1 MYVELASRDTNNLV
15 INSLGNQSLRRCLQK
30 PRRHMNLD
38 NLDKALHDLGML
50 SAITEA
56 RRDYL
61 HEAKSNYGM
70 MRLNT
75 RYVSNVTVGYCM
87 KRVTNKNRL
96 CPYVLP
102 MRHRTKSENSDAIAG
117 DMAESGRD
125 YLNTLLEPSTSGCG
139 KDLFDNVKS
148 TTKRCQSLEN
158 LNLSIEPQSSS
169 DTPDMD
175 GVSTR
180 IQKLQVDE

>member
-1 MYVELASRDTNNLV
+1 
-15 INSLGNQSLRRCLQK
+15 
-30 PRRHMNLD
+30 MNLD

-56 RRDYL
+56 RREFL
-61 HEAKSNYGM
+61 RENRSNLNV

-87 KRVTNKNRL
+87 KRTTTKNRL

-102 MRHRTKSENSDAIAG
+102 IRHRTKSENSDVVGGEASDSCEFKSSIF
-117 DMAESGRD
+117 
-125 YLNTLLEPSTSGCG
+125 EPSTSSCTSMFEG
-139 KDLFDNVKS
+139 KS
-148 TTKRCQSLEN
+148 PAKRCQSLEN
-158 LNLSIEPQSSS
+158 LNLAVEPPPGPEIS
-169 DTPDMD
+169 PDMD
-175 GVSTR
+175 CVSNR

>member
-1 MYVELASRDTNNLV
+1 
-15 INSLGNQSLRRCLQK
+15 
-30 PRRHMNLD
+30 MNLD

-56 RRDYL
+56 RREFL
-61 HEAKSNYGM
+61 RENRSNLNV

-87 KRVTNKNRL
+87 KRTTTKNRL

-102 MRHRTKSENSDAIAG
+102 IRHRTKSENSDVVGSETNDACEFKSSIYEA
-117 DMAESGRD
+117 
-125 YLNTLLEPSTSGCG
+125 STSNCSSLFEG
-139 KDLFDNVKS
+139 KNPA
-148 TTKRCQSLEN
+148 KRCQSLEN
-158 LNLSIEPQSSS
+158 LNLSVEPPPGPETS
-169 DTPDMD
+169 PDMD
-175 GVSTR
+175 CVSNR

>member
-1 MYVELASRDTNNLV
+1 MKSNEFDRSKT
-15 INSLGNQSLRRCLQK
+15 
-30 PRRHMNLD
+30 RHMNLE

-61 HEAKSNYGM
+61 RESKTNYSV

-87 KRVTNKNRL
+87 KRAATKNRL

-102 MRHRTKSENSDAIAG
+102 IRHRTKSENSDAIGG
-117 DMAESGRD
+117 DVNENGCEFKHS
-125 YLNTLLEPSTSGCG
+125 LLEPSTSGYGLECM
-139 KDLFDNVKS
+139 KS
-148 TTKRCQSLEN
+148 PAKRCQSLEN
-158 LNLSIEPQSSS
+158 LNLTLDSPAGPEIS
-169 DTPDMD
+169 PDMD
-175 GVSTR
+175 CVSTR
-180 IQKLQVDE
+180 IQKLHVDE

>member
-1 MYVELASRDTNNLV
+1 
-15 INSLGNQSLRRCLQK
+15 
-30 PRRHMNLD
+30 MNLD

-56 RRDYL
+56 PREFLR
-61 HEAKSNYGM
+61 ENRSNLNV

-87 KRVTNKNRL
+87 KRTTTKNRL

-102 MRHRTKSENSDAIAG
+102 IRHRTKSENSDVVGGEASDPCEFKSSIF
-117 DMAESGRD
+117 
-125 YLNTLLEPSTSGCG
+125 EPSTSNCTTMFEG
-139 KDLFDNVKS
+139 KS
-148 TTKRCQSLEN
+148 PAKRCQSLEN
-158 LNLSIEPQSSS
+158 LNLSVEPPPGSEIS
-169 DTPDMD
+169 PDMD
-175 GVSTR
+175 CVSNR

>member
-1 MYVELASRDTNNLV
+1 
-15 INSLGNQSLRRCLQK
+15 
-30 PRRHMNLD
+30 MNLD

-56 RRDYL
+56 RREYL
-61 HEAKSNYGM
+61 RESKSNLNV

-87 KRVTNKNRL
+87 KRTTTKNRL

-102 MRHRTKSENSDAIAG
+102 MRHRTKSENSEAVSAEPGDAACEFKSSI
-117 DMAESGRD
+117 
-125 YLNTLLEPSTSGCG
+125 YEPSTSSCTREPLDI
-139 KDLFDNVKS
+139 KCPA
-148 TTKRCQSLEN
+148 KRCQSLEN
-158 LNLSIEPQSSS
+158 LNLAVEPPPGPEIS
-169 DTPDMD
+169 PEMD
-175 GVSTR
+175 CVSTR

>member
-1 MYVELASRDTNNLV
+1 MKCNEFEKSK
-15 INSLGNQSLRRCLQK
+15 S
-30 PRRHMNLD
+30 RHMNLD

-56 RRDYL
+56 RREYL
-61 HEAKSNYGM
+61 RDSKSNYSV

-87 KRVTNKNRL
+87 KRATNKNRL

-102 MRHRTKSENSDAIAG
+102 IRHRTKSENSDAIG
-117 DMAESGRD
+117 SDVNDSSCEYKNS
-125 YLNTLLEPSTSGCG
+125 LLEPSTSGYNHECA
-139 KDLFDNVKS
+139 KS
-148 TTKRCQSLEN
+148 PAKRCQSLEN
-158 LNLSIEPQSSS
+158 LNLTVEATPGPEAS
-169 DTPDMD
+169 PDMD
-175 GVSTR
+175 CVSTR

>member
-1 MYVELASRDTNNLV
+1 MKCNEFEKSK
-15 INSLGNQSLRRCLQK
+15 S
-30 PRRHMNLD
+30 RHMNLD

-61 HEAKSNYGM
+61 RESKANFGV
-70 MRLNT
+70 MRFNT

-87 KRVTNKNRL
+87 KRATNKNRL

-102 MRHRTKSENSDAIAG
+102 VRHRTKSENSDAIVNDG
-117 DMAESGRD
+117 NDSGCEHR
-125 YLNTLLEPSTSGCG
+125 NSLLEPSTSGYGNHEC
-139 KDLFDNVKS
+139 VKS
-148 TTKRCQSLEN
+148 PAKRCQSLEN
-158 LNLSIEPQSSS
+158 LNLSVEPQAGPETS
-169 DTPDMD
+169 PEMEC
-175 GVSTR
+175 VSTR

>member
-1 MYVELASRDTNNLV
+1 MQNP
-15 INSLGNQSLRRCLQK
+15 RC
-30 PRRHMNLD
+30 HMNLD

-61 HEAKSNYGM
+61 HESNSNYGM

-102 MRHRTKSENSDAIAG
+102 MRHRTKSENSDAIATN
-117 DMAESGRD
+117 MADSGRD
-125 YLNTLLEPSTSGCG
+125 YLNTLLEPSTSGCSNNDSA
-139 KDLFDNVKS
+139 KCPA
-148 TTKRCQSLEN
+148 KRCQSLEN
-158 LNLSIEPQSSS
+158 LNISVEPQSSP
-169 DTPDMD
+169 DTPELD

>member
-1 MYVELASRDTNNLV
+1 MKCNDYDKS
-15 INSLGNQSLRRCLQK
+15 K
-30 PRRHMNLD
+30 PCNHKNLD

-56 RRDYL
+56 RREYL
-61 HEAKSNYGM
+61 KESKSNFSV

-87 KRVTNKNRL
+87 KRSTNKSRL

-102 MRHRTKSENSDAIAG
+102 VRHRTKSENSDAISC
-117 DMAESGRD
+117 DVNDDCNFKYSI
-125 YLNTLLEPSTSGCG
+125 LEPSTSSMRENI
-139 KDLFDNVKS
+139 DVKS
-148 TTKRCQSLEN
+148 TKRCQSLEN
-158 LNLSIEPQSSS
+158 LNLVIENPPKPEIS
-169 DTPDMD
+169 PDMD
-175 GVSTR
+175 CVSTR

>member
-1 MYVELASRDTNNLV
+1 
-15 INSLGNQSLRRCLQK
+15 
-30 PRRHMNLD
+30 MNLD

-56 RRDYL
+56 RREYL
-61 HEAKSNYGM
+61 RESKSSYGV

-87 KRVTNKNRL
+87 KRTMNKNRL

-102 MRHRTKSENSDAIAG
+102 MRHRTKSENSDVIG
-117 DMAESGRD
+117 SDVSDGCEIKYS
-125 YLNTLLEPSTSGCG
+125 LLEPSTSGCTR
-139 KDLFDNVKS
+139 DMFDSVKS
-148 TTKRCQSLEN
+148 PTKRCQSLEN
-158 LNLSIEPQSSS
+158 LNLSVDPPPKVEISPE
-169 DTPDMD
+169 MD
-175 GVSTR
+175 CVSTR

>member
-1 MYVELASRDTNNLV
+1 MKCNDYDKS
-15 INSLGNQSLRRCLQK
+15 K
-30 PRRHMNLD
+30 PCNHTNLD

-56 RRDYL
+56 RREYL
-61 HEAKSNYGM
+61 KESKGNFSV

-87 KRVTNKNRL
+87 KRSTNKSRL

-102 MRHRTKSENSDAIAG
+102 VRHRTKSENSDAISS
-117 DMAESGRD
+117 DMNDVCDFKYSI
-125 YLNTLLEPSTSGCG
+125 LEPSTSSMRENI
-139 KDLFDNVKS
+139 DIKS
-148 TTKRCQSLEN
+148 TKRCQSLEN
-158 LNLSIEPQSSS
+158 LNLVIENPPKPEIS
-169 DTPDMD
+169 PDMD
-175 GVSTR
+175 CVSTR

>member
-1 MYVELASRDTNNLV
+1 
-15 INSLGNQSLRRCLQK
+15 
-30 PRRHMNLD
+30 MNVD

-56 RRDYL
+56 RREYL
-61 HEAKSNYGM
+61 KESKSNFSV

-87 KRVTNKNRL
+87 KRSANKGRM

-102 MRHRTKSENSDAIAG
+102 VRHRTKSENSDAIG
-117 DMAESGRD
+117 SDVHDGCDFKYSI
-125 YLNTLLEPSTSGCG
+125 LEPSTSSAREN
-139 KDLFDNVKS
+139 FDKN
-148 TTKRCQSLEN
+148 TKRCQSLEN
-158 LNLSIEPQSSS
+158 LNLIIDPPPKSEISPE
-169 DTPDMD
+169 MD
-175 GVSTR
+175 CMSTR

>member
-1 MYVELASRDTNNLV
+1 MMKCNEFEKSV
-15 INSLGNQSLRRCLQK
+15 
-30 PRRHMNLD
+30 PRHHMNLN

-56 RRDYL
+56 RREYL
-61 HEAKSNYGM
+61 KESKSNFGV

-87 KRVTNKNRL
+87 KRAANKNRL

-102 MRHRTKSENSDAIAG
+102 VRHRTKSENSEAISDISDNG
-117 DMAESGRD
+117 CENKNNFLD
-125 YLNTLLEPSTSGCG
+125 PSTSGYSTL
-139 KDLFDNVKS
+139 DSKS
-148 TTKRCQSLEN
+148 PAKRCQSLEN
-158 LNLSIEPQSSS
+158 LNLSLDPQTATETS
-169 DTPDMD
+169 PEMD
-175 GVSTR
+175 CVSTR

>member
-1 MYVELASRDTNNLV
+1 MMKCNEFEKS
-15 INSLGNQSLRRCLQK
+15 K
-30 PRRHMNLD
+30 PRHHMNLD

-61 HEAKSNYGM
+61 RESKTNLGV

-87 KRVTNKNRL
+87 KRSTNKNRL

-102 MRHRTKSENSDAIAG
+102 VRHRTKSENSDAISCEAN
-117 DMAESGRD
+117 DSNCD
-125 YLNTLLEPSTSGCG
+125 FKYNLLEPSTSTCIRENV
-139 KDLFDNVKS
+139 DVKS
-148 TTKRCQSLEN
+148 PAKRCQSLEN
-158 LNLSIEPQSSS
+158 LNLNLESPPKAETS
-169 DTPDMD
+169 PDMD
-175 GVSTR
+175 CVSTR

>member
-1 MYVELASRDTNNLV
+1 MIIIL
-15 INSLGNQSLRRCLQK
+15 RCLQK
-30 PRRHMNLD
+30 PRHSKNLD

-56 RRDYL
+56 RREYL
-61 HEAKSNYGM
+61 RESHTTLGM

-75 RYVSNVTVGYCM
+75 RFVSNVTVGYCM
-87 KRVTNKNRL
+87 RRSTNKNRL

-102 MRHRTKSENSDAIAG
+102 VRHRTKSENSDAITSEVKDG
-117 DMAESGRD
+117 GSEFKSI
-125 YLNTLLEPSTSGCG
+125 LEPSTSGYG
-139 KDLFDNVKS
+139 KQECVKS
-148 TTKRCQSLEN
+148 PAKRCQSLEN
-158 LNLSIEPQSSS
+158 LNLSLDQPNPDIS
-169 DTPDMD
+169 PDMD